1 MVIWGFWNS
10 YYSDPLAMGAM
21 GSSVSL
27 VQLHGVGMTLWCLM
41 LVLQAYLI
49 RSNRRRL
56 HRLIGRSSL
65 VLVPILVIQ
74 QLLVVHHAARTGV
87 PFLDSQGAL
96 TDFGAVF
103 VALVLGIAPLFAG
116 LYALAIYWRR
126 RPAIHGRLMVATT
139 IPILPPATDRIVNT
153 YFPDLLNYLPAVHKS
168 DALATFIMVDIVL
181 MALSLWDWRSR
192 PRSVVFPSVLFVM
205 LAYQIF
211 AFNAYRVPV
220 WRSFGEWFLRL

>member
-1 MVIWGFWNS
+1 
-10 YYSDPLAMGAM
+10 MGTT

-27 VQLHGVGMTLWCLM
+27 VQLHGAGMTLWCLM

-65 VLVPILVIQ
+65 VLVPIIVTLQV
-74 QLLVVHHAARTGV
+74 LVVHHAARTGA

-116 LYALAIYWRR
+116 LYVLAIYWRR
-126 RPAIHGRLMVATT
+126 HPAIHGRLMVATT
-139 IPILPPATDRIVNT
+139 IPIVPPATDRIVNT
-153 YFPDLLNYLPAVHKS
+153 YFPELLNYLPAVHKS
-168 DALATFIMVDIVL
+168 DALATFIMVDILL
-181 MALSLWDWRSR
+181 MALSVWDWRSR
-192 PRSVVFPSVLFVM
+192 PRRVVFPSVLLVM

-211 AFNAYRVPV
+211 AFNAYRVPL
-220 WRSFGEWFLRL
+220 WRSFGEWFLGL

>member
-1 MVIWGFWNS
+1 
-10 YYSDPLAMGAM
+10 
-21 GSSVSL
+21 
-27 VQLHGVGMTLWCLM
+27 MTLWCLM

-116 LYALAIYWRR
+116 LYALAIYFTIACSS
-126 RPAIHGRLMVATT
+126 PA
-139 IPILPPATDRIVNT
+139 
-153 YFPDLLNYLPAVHKS
+153 
-168 DALATFIMVDIVL
+168 ALYRN
-181 MALSLWDWRSR
+181 S
-192 PRSVVFPSVLFVM
+192 
-205 LAYQIF
+205 IF
-211 AFNAYRVPV
+211 FF
-220 WRSFGEWFLRL
+220 SFLRPQELRVGHLGHRFWNSYYSDPLAMGAMPTKVACRLFSSRGWA